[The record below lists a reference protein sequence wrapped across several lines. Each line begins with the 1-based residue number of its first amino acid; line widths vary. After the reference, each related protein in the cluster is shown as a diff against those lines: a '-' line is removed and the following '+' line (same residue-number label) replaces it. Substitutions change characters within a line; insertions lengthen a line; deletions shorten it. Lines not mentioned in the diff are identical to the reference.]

1 MQLHTSVHL
10 KHFFVSFLILVIQ
23 NSWYVF
29 CMWLRWPLTLK
40 CSSIFSSHLS
50 SSTLATAWKGY
61 SIISGTLMVT
71 VTMQMIVD
79 VFNFFVFQ
87 RHFFRNMGSILAYA
101 FLGTV
106 ISCFVIGWEYSTFD
120 KTLYARA
127 VFIYVNYCGV
137 QVSITA
143 IKSVLF
149 MVICKTVCRS
159 SFRLLM
165 YGCVVLMKQ
174 VGQLGGD
181 FFFTDCLFFGA
192 IVSATDPGACAH
204 S

>member
-1 MQLHTSVHL
+1 MCWLSWKLLHAVPDVSLMMNSFMKSSINATAYKCPFKTL
-10 KHFFVSFLILVIQ
+10 CVSFLILVIQ

-50 SSTLATAWKGY
+50 SSTPATAWKGY

-79 VFNFFVFQ
+79 VLNLFVFQ

-120 KTLYARA
+120 NTLYARA
-127 VFIYVNYCGV
+127 VFMYVNYCGV
-137 QVSITA
+137 QVSIMA
-143 IKSVLF
+143 IIISVA
-149 MVICKTVCRS
+149 
-159 SFRLLM
+159 
-165 YGCVVLMKQ
+165 YGDNAKP
-174 VGQLGGD
+174 
-181 FFFTDCLFFGA
+181 
-192 IVSATDPGACAH
+192 SAVRPSGCWCMAVWC
-204 S
+204 